1 MEHPLTGVSTMAPL
15 AVEMTDSV
23 RRRSSV
29 ILPTSRVSS
38 THIPV
43 SDYASEVACPPFPFY
58 VLDMFLNVP

>member
-1 MEHPLTGVSTMAPL
+1 MAPL